1 MPTKLDFIENEYVKL
16 WIDDGIIHEYFKV
29 DRITLEMAKKIVE
42 DRLKL
47 SDRVTMPIFIYSNS
61 VKTFDKDAR
70 DYLGTEESLQFLS
83 ASAMLVDNYVTMM
96 VAKLFLAFTKPA
108 IKVEIFKSKK
118 NDLQWLKNYKYL
130 N

>member
-1 MPTKLDFIENEYVKL
+1 MDNKMDFIENEYVKL
-16 WIDDGIIHEYFKV
+16 WIEEGIIHEFFKV
-29 DRITLEMAKKIVE
+29 ERITLEMAKRIVQ

-47 SDRVTMPIFIYSNS
+47 SNGVTMPIFIYSNN

-70 DYLGTEESLQFLS
+70 DYFGTEESLKYLS
-83 ASAMLVDNYVTMM
+83 ASAMVVDNYITMM

-108 IKVEIFKSKK
+108 IKVEIFKSDKK
-118 NDLQWLKNYKYL
+118 ALTWLQNYKNL